1 MYGVLREIQKRVGA
15 DKFPLIP
22 INFYSS
28 HAYVHSHH
36 ASQPLVQSQEPAECG
51 GAHLLW

>member
-28 HAYVHSHH
+28 HMYALFRSSDHRTV
-36 ASQPLVQSQEPAECG
+36 
-51 GAHLLW
+51 

>member
-28 HAYVHSHH
+28 HMYA
-36 ASQPLVQSQEPAECG
+36 LFR
-51 GAHLLW
+51 